1 MVYQVRL
8 TRRASRDLTHIYGN
22 VQAEL
27 SEQASSWFDGLEKA
41 IYSLERY
48 PERGPITPEDSKLH
62 HLLYGRRPHVYR
74 IIYEIK
80 KRSWRVDV
88 LHIRHG
94 ARDKMP
100 GR

>member
-8 TRRASRDLTHIYGN
+8 ARRALRDLTHIYRY
-22 VQAEL
+22 VQAEI
-27 SEQASSWFDGLEKA
+27 SERASSWFDGLEKA

-48 PERGPITPEDSKLH
+48 PERGPITPEDRKLR
-62 HLLYGRRPHVYR
+62 HLLYGRRPHVCR

-80 KRSWRVDV
+80 KRSSRVDV

-100 GR
+100 RR

>member
-8 TRRASRDLTHIYGN
+8 TRRALRDLTHIYGY
-22 VQAEL
+22 VQTEI
-27 SEQASSWFDGLEKA
+27 SERASSWFDGLEKA

-48 PERGPITPEDSKLH
+48 PERGPITPEDSKLR
-62 HLLYGRRPHVYR
+62 HLLYGRKPHVYR
-74 IIYEIK
+74 IIYENK
-80 KRSWRVDV
+80 KRSSRVDV

-100 GR
+100 RR